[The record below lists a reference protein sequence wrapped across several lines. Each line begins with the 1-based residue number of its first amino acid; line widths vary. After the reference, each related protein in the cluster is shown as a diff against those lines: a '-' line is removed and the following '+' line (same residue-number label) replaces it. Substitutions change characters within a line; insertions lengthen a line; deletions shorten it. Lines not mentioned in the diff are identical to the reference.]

1 MKSFALSA
9 VLIGLLI
16 STTAQARSS
25 VATANHKKG
34 TPVAI
39 GARHMKLY
47 EHAVVVP
54 GPVTEAV
61 GKAAKA
67 AGAEFVGFEDLIK
80 KVTEGWQDFD
90 VAVAGGP

>member
-39 GARHMKLY
+39 GAPQAGGSRAKRS
-47 EHAVVVP
+47 VS
-54 GPVTEAV
+54 T
-61 GKAAKA
+61 KAASFTSARQSEVSNGVRNVPSECASCPVA
-67 AGAEFVGFEDLIK
+67 ATCYPA
-80 KVTEGWQDFD
+80 
-90 VAVAGGP
+90 